1 VQIRTDFTP
10 VIFSS
15 WFNGPLLNLAR
26 EAHLFGRLMSN
37 MKEQELEKRER
48 RPTSR
53 KRVLLSGLI
62 VYGHGAFTCDCK
74 YRNLSVA
81 GARIT
86 LAYTLQLPSRVHLI
100 NVKDGIA
107 HNAHIVWKKGLDFG
121 VRFDATISLSA
132 KPDVV
137 IDRLKKL
144 WLAKGG
150 RIGVS

>member
-1 VQIRTDFTP
+1 MIEPDTIQFD
-10 VIFSS
+10 
-15 WFNGPLLNLAR
+15 
-26 EAHLFGRLMSN
+26 
-37 MKEQELEKRER
+37 R

-86 LAYTLQLPSRVHLI
+86 LAYPLQLPSRFHLI

-137 IDRLKKL
+137 IERLKKL

-150 RIGVS
+150 RLGVS

>member
-1 VQIRTDFTP
+1 
-10 VIFSS
+10 
-15 WFNGPLLNLAR
+15 
-26 EAHLFGRLMSN
+26 MSN
-37 MKEQELEKRER
+37 IKEQELENRER
-48 RPTSR
+48 RPTPR

-74 YRNLSVA
+74 YRNLSAA

-86 LAYTLQLPSRVHLI
+86 LAYPLQLPSRFHLI
-100 NVKDGIA
+100 NVKDGVA
-107 HNAHIVWKKGLDFG
+107 HNAHIVWTKELDIG
-121 VRFDATISLSA
+121 VRFDSTVSLSA

-150 RIGVS
+150 RLGVS